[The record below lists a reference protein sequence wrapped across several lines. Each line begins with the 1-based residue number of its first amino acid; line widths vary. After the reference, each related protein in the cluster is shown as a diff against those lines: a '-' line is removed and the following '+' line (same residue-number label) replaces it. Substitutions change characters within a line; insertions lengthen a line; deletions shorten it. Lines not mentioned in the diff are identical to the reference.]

1 MLASFQQQPLVRK
14 MIKSQVEFSMPQTK
28 TTSDLLLQNQ
38 RSSYQQY
45 RKQTQQSDEISVQK
59 LFFRTTEPSIQ
70 ETPSSLYLTRQ
81 REEPFITTTSKFQ
94 EQKYQQ
100 RIDFSN
106 SEHKNSIVELPKF
119 RMVASMYGR
128 SIMSTAKINRRMAES
143 SDSEFFMQQ
152 SGLRQMIICN
162 QLFMED
168 ERFLYQFMFVPDLTQ
183 PKERFDDFIKCLRNV
198 QKINSKRLYFYLK
211 DGTPVNSHLDIP
223 PIYKTLIYSQNSVY
237 RPFDNPQLDLLE
249 QQCKTYNFLQINK
262 KQFKNSNSQVDD
274 IIRTLNDGQDK
285 QYNSKE
291 LKSQLKNVSL
301 RKQSQRNSLE
311 KLIKPTQFIYINDYN
326 QKQEKNNIQIDKTEV
341 QESNKME
348 LFDDILQLYDQE
360 LKKLDFNQNQPDDI
374 NQIQFDNENEEMR
387 SKIKQAA
394 TFLEPLLSKFLNQPS
409 KKEEINYEQFQMN
422 NNMEQKKQSKT
433 QQNFV
438 HKNIKR
444 RISHKFSLQQ
454 LLKINRE
461 LFIQNI
467 PKLLSSSNFSRYELH
482 NTYILYCALQQITS
496 QRYKYYN
503 INDGV
508 DYQTY
513 RRGIF
518 QIFFQNEFLAQQIFN
533 RIDYNYSGFLN
544 WEEFLKL
551 MMSIKAKTVVEKIDL
566 FISISDSD
574 GNGRLSHDEIFK
586 LAKLCLSHYVQDKGE
601 FLDILCE
608 YYTRLIF
615 QIVDKDVTEEIP
627 FEEIKKAILE
637 NKQDSDL
644 LLMFCGADV

>member
-14 MIKSQVEFSMPQTK
+14 MIKSQVELSVPQTK
-28 TTSDLLLQNQ
+28 TTSDLLFQNQ

-70 ETPSSLYLTRQ
+70 ETPGSLYLTRQ

-94 EQKYQQ
+94 EQKYKQ

-119 RMVASMYGR
+119 RMVANMYGR

-152 SGLRQMIICN
+152 PGLRQMIICN

-223 PIYKTLIYSQNSVY
+223 PIHKTLIYSQNSVY
-237 RPFDNPQLDLLE
+237 KPFDNPQLDLLE
-249 QQCKTYNFLQINK
+249 QQCKTYNFLQIKK
-262 KQFKNSNSQVDD
+262 KQYKNSNSQVDD

-291 LKSQLKNVSL
+291 LNLQLKNVSL
-301 RKQSQRNSLE
+301 KRQSQRNSLE
-311 KLIKPTQFIYINDYN
+311 KLIKPTQLSYINDSN
-326 QKQEKNNIQIDKTEV
+326 QKQEKTSIQIDKTET
-341 QESNKME
+341 QEQNKME
-348 LFDDILQLYDQE
+348 LFDNILQLYDQE
-360 LKKLDFNQNQPDDI
+360 LKKIDFNQNQPDDI

-387 SKIKQAA
+387 TKIKQAA
-394 TFLEPLLSKFLNQPS
+394 ILLEPLLNNILNQPP
-409 KKEEINYEQFQMN
+409 KKEEINNEQFQMN

-544 WEEFLKL
+544 WEEFLRL